1 MQQIPRRRAPLIPST
16 DHGGAKRREVMA
28 APLQGR
34 CSENFSRSVKSPVI
48 VRSATA
54 TLPSFLCWRSLL
66 PSLSCSGIVVLA
78 TGRVTPCPTMKENYL
93 PIKQTPKDCYDRS
106 RNASR
111 IPVKSSPRSIMF
123 GAVCWAGA
131 RSGRRSLN
139 PDKLFK
145 NTKSD
150 PHHPRHTATIDGQWN
165 ERVSSGNGAA
175 WSRMPRHSA
184 SELGAGS
191 LYNLP

>member
-1 MQQIPRRRAPLIPST
+1 LSLFRPISQSSEFLSWT
-16 DHGGAKRREVMA
+16 DHGGGKRREVMA
-28 APLQGR
+28 ALLRGR

-111 IPVKSSPRSIMF
+111 IPVKSSPRSTMF

-131 RSGRRSLN
+131 RSGRRKRSDLFDLTIPATWRYSPRSDVLN
-139 PDKLFK
+139 LSKKADEQLLISFSEILF
-145 NTKSD
+145 
-150 PHHPRHTATIDGQWN
+150 
-165 ERVSSGNGAA
+165 VSRALETTNG
-175 WSRMPRHSA
+175 
-184 SELGAGS
+184 G
-191 LYNLP
+191 